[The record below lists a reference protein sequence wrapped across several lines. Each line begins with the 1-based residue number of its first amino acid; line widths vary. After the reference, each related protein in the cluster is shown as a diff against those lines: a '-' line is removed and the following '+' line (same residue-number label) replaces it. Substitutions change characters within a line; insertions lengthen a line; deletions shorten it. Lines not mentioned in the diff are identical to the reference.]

1 MQLTQ
6 FTDYSLRVLL
16 YLAAHRDRPVS
27 IGEIARAYEI
37 SHHHLVKV
45 VQNLSRM
52 DWVKTVRGRGGGI
65 RLSREPETITVASV
79 VRSTEPSLD
88 LLECFD
94 AKTSTCPITGSCT
107 LQGILFRARNDFLE
121 ALEAHTLADL
131 VRPRP
136 MRDQLVRL
144 SGLPFF

>member
-16 YLAAHRDRPVS
+16 YLSAHRDRPVA
-27 IGEIARAYEI
+27 IGEIAKAYGI

-52 DWVKTVRGRGGGI
+52 EWVATVRGRGGGI
-65 RLSREPETITVASV
+65 RLNREPESITVASV

-94 AKTSTCPITGSCT
+94 AATSTCPLTGACT
-107 LQGILFRARNDFLE
+107 LQGILTRARNDFIE

-131 VRPRP
+131 VKPRGV
-136 MRDQLVRL
+136 REQLVRL
-144 SGLPFF
+144 SGVDY